1 MEIDRGRALLDVLQD
16 STPVVVILGRMI
28 GQFVLPMGVL
38 VALPIKDEKV
48 GDAFPLELEVVIDV
62 RVPEGSTCRSR
73 TSKKEIALRR

>member
-1 MEIDRGRALLDVLQD
+1 MEIDRDGTLLNVLQD

-38 VALPIKDEKV
+38 VMLPVKHRQV

-62 RVPEGSTCRSR
+62 RVPEGSMCRFR

>member
-1 MEIDRGRALLDVLQD
+1 MEIDRDGTLLNVLQD

-28 GQFVLPMGVL
+28 GQFVLSMGVL
-38 VALPIKDEKV
+38 VVLPIKDRQV

-62 RVPEGSTCRSR
+62 RVPEGSMCWSR